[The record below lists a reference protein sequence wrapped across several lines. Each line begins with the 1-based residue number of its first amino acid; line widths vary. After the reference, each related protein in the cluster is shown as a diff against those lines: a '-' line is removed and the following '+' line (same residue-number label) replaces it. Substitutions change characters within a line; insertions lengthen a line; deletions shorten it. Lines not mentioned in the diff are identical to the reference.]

1 MRQFLS
7 ETHKESTKRN
17 GHCILER
24 YRMTETNM
32 ITSNPNHEER
42 GPGTVGK
49 PLSDVH
55 MKIIDPETGKR
66 KPKVRLA

>member
-1 MRQFLS
+1 
-7 ETHKESTKRN
+7 
-17 GHCILER
+17 
-24 YRMTETNM
+24 MTETNM